1 MRAMNTS
8 LEGERGQAK
17 TGPVLARRII
27 EIRPADS
34 LAKPAWLRVRLSDS
48 MT

>member
-17 TGPVLARRII
+17 HELALHGF
-27 EIRPADS
+27 
-34 LAKPAWLRVRLSDS
+34 LAEA
-48 MT
+48 T

>member
-17 TGPVLARRII
+17 TGPVLARRITSYH
-27 EIRPADS
+27 ADRQ
-34 LAKPAWLRVRLSDS
+34 AIAAGAD
-48 MT
+48 